1 MTYESFEFDKNRTEF
16 RRILE
21 QVSDNHKAKNLAKML
36 KQSSNQL
43 NFRQGVKTGESYR
56 GLWSH
61 NCSQVG
67 IKEVD
72 ECCKK
77 QT

>member
-1 MTYESFEFDKNRTEF
+1 MGQYG
-16 RRILE
+16 
-21 QVSDNHKAKNLAKML
+21 DNHKAINLVKMS

-43 NFRQGVKTGESYR
+43 NFRPGVETGESYR

-61 NCSQVG
+61 NRSQVG